1 MECEIC
7 GNSLNSTIFLNR
19 SALNCNFCKY
29 NKTVENEKNSKEL
42 KEKYKSDFWSQ
53 EKLEDMILTNFS
65 NKQGRD
71 YKLAQESMYEY
82 CRKFIPSQGRIL
94 EIGVGTGVHLIN
106 FDKLGYQV
114 TGIEP
119 DLLSTEF
126 LNKTLKNGKCINGYI
141 EDLDFE
147 KKFDVVFLYHVVEH
161 LEHPLLMLKKCKDL
175 LKNDGIIII
184 AVPDCENPET
194 LEKSV
199 TNPFHIWHFS
209 KKSFEILGEKL
220 KMHSLSL
227 ESFTRVSTNSRRIH
241 LILRKANLSFIT
253 RKNNPHF
260 PLTPTDKNNGYE
272 IRLVLKNKF

>member
-7 GNSLNSTIFLNR
+7 GNTSNISNFLNYPI
-19 SALNCNFCKY
+19 LNCNFCKY
-29 NKTVENEKNSKEL
+29 NKTLDDEKTSKDL

-53 EKLEDMILTNFS
+53 ENLEDMILTNFS
-65 NKQGRD
+65 NKQGQD
-71 YKLAQESMYEY
+71 YKLAQESMFEY
-82 CRKFIPSQGRIL
+82 SKKFIPSKGSIL
-94 EIGVGTGVHLIN
+94 EIGVGTGVHLLN

-119 DLLSTEF
+119 DLISTEF

-147 KKFDVVFLYHVVEH
+147 HKFDVIFLYHVVEH
-161 LEHPLLMLKKCKDL
+161 LEHPLSILKKCKDL

-184 AVPDCENPET
+184 AVPDCENPAT
-194 LEKSV
+194 LEQSIS
-199 TNPFHIWHFS
+199 NPFHIWHFS

-227 ESFTRVSTNSRRIH
+227 ESFARISTSSRRINK
-241 LILRKANLSFIT
+241 ILRKINLSLIT
-253 RKNNPHF
+253 YKNNPYF
-260 PLTPTDKNNGYE
+260 PLTPTDNNDGYE
-272 IRLVLKNKF
+272 IRLVLKK